1 MFQIHLGAGVAT
13 GFGAP
18 DSILG
23 GTGVAPGVVPAPV
36 GTGVACPKRAATAS
50 ESVALGAS
58 FNPRYFFTMG
68 AQLTAF
74 SRKVRERTLDSE
86 PRPPRWPLSTGEAP
100 SVKQKSIFIMK

>member
-1 MFQIHLGAGVAT
+1 MIQIHLGAGVAT

-23 GTGVAPGVVPAPV
+23 GTGVVPGVVPAPV

-58 FNPRYFFTMG
+58 FNPRYFFTIG

-74 SRKVRERTLDSE
+74 SRKVRERTLESDPS
-86 PRPPRWPLSTGEAP
+86 PPKCPLSTGEDP
-100 SVKQKSIFIMK
+100 SGKGHF